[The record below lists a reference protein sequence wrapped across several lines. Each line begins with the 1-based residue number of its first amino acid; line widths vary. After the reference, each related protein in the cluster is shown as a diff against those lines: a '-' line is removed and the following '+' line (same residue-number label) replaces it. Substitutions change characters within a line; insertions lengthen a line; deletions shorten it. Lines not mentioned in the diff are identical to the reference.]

1 VGSLDQENLGEGE
14 KIMSSDGTPDKGS
27 LTPQE
32 WNRVTQSLI
41 SLSAVVTNTASAVH
55 ETSDNSNA
63 RTGKGNDKK

>member
-1 VGSLDQENLGEGE
+1 
-14 KIMSSDGTPDKGS
+14 MSSDGTPDKGS

-32 WNRVTQSLI
+32 WNRVTQSLV

-63 RTGKGNDKK
+63 GTGKGNDKK